1 MKSFKQFTEDKS
13 TQLDQYPDYK
23 DSNSAEK
30 HKAFIDKHLVQK
42 VELPSPEYKE
52 AEVLDLSGNR
62 LADLDI
68 ESGEDEEVYESVQE
82 GTVSEAEMTDAQK
95 AKREEIVK
103 ELKKKMSEFK
113 DRYGDR
119 ATDVMYA
126 TATKMAMKDES
137 EEEDEDELEEGYHEG
152 YYKEGVLKDLE
163 MIVKKKSVG
172 DVKFSDGKKQ
182 KVDLTTASM
191 IVSMVKQLNKQ
202 NQKKV
207 LKMLDNSRTFKDVA
221 KFAFSAGKQEED
233 MSLLIKEIVEDVQY
247 ICEAKEDGEGK
258 DYYIEGII
266 MQGDIKNRNGRM
278 YPSEILAN
286 EVKRYNETYVEK
298 KRAYGELGHPAG
310 PTINL
315 DRVSHMFTELK
326 QDGSNIVGRAKV
338 MDTPMGKIV
347 KNIMDEDGTLGISS
361 RGMGSIKQNKNG
373 IMEVQKDFML
383 ATAGDIVADPSAPDA
398 FVKGVMEGVDWIY
411 DVASS
416 SWEVANTFDEIEEEI
431 KQTAKVSVAELEIKA
446 AALFEKFVRSL
457 TKQNFL

>member
-1 MKSFKQFTEDKS
+1 
-13 TQLDQYPDYK
+13 
-23 DSNSAEK
+23 
-30 HKAFIDKHLVQK
+30 
-42 VELPSPEYKE
+42 
-52 AEVLDLSGNR
+52 
-62 LADLDI
+62 
-68 ESGEDEEVYESVQE
+68 
-82 GTVSEAEMTDAQK
+82 
-95 AKREEIVK
+95 
-103 ELKKKMSEFK
+103 
-113 DRYGDR
+113 
-119 ATDVMYA
+119 
-126 TATKMAMKDES
+126 
-137 EEEDEDELEEGYHEG
+137 
-152 YYKEGVLKDLE
+152 
-163 MIVKKKSVG
+163 
-172 DVKFSDGKKQ
+172 
-182 KVDLTTASM
+182 
-191 IVSMVKQLNKQ
+191 
-202 NQKKV
+202 
-207 LKMLDNSRTFKDVA
+207 
-221 KFAFSAGKQEED
+221 

-247 ICEAKEDGEGK
+247 ITEAKEDGEGK

-278 YPSEILAN
+278 YPKEILAN
-286 EVKRYNETYVEK
+286 EVKRYNETYVLK
-298 KRAYGELGHPAG
+298 NRAYGELGHPAG

-431 KQTAKVSVAELEIKA
+431 KKTAKVSTAELEIKA

-457 TKQNFL
+457 TK